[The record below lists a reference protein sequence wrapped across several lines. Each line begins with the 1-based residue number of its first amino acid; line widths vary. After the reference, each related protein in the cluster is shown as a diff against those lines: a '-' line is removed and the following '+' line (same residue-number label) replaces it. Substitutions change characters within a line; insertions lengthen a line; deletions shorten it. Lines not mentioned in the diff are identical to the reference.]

1 MYYIFGIILLLVCLY
16 RTSYYWST
24 ESRESHGTD
33 IIQQKIKG
41 IQTEQLQVS
50 LFTCRVTCSGKPV
63 SESDKINDQLRNYIF
78 EELSIRAKL
87 SHYSL
92 AVCVCTIV
100 ILLFCTC
107 TCVQLCAC
115 FVTDKDP
122 KIATRKLSNIT
133 LVPRVCVCVC
143 MRMCVCL
150 CVCVC
155 ACVQV
160 CVCVCVC
167 VCGCA
172 RVCVCACM
180 DVCVCVCVCEHL

>member
-1 MYYIFGIILLLVCLY
+1 MAHVLYISIIIIHHALYFWYVYLY
-16 RTSYYWST
+16 RTPYYEII
-24 ESRESHGTD
+24 ESRESPRTD
-33 IIQQKIKG
+33 LIQQKIKG

-133 LVPRVCVCVC
+133 LVPCVCVCVC

-150 CVCVC
+150 CVCV
-155 ACVQV
+155 
-160 CVCVCVC
+160 
-167 VCGCA
+167 
-172 RVCVCACM
+172 RMFMCM
-180 DVCVCVCVCEHL
+180 QWQLDLAHVKLIEY